1 MKPPQIIFLTVELGE
16 WRNEKESGR
25 FEVNKPVCLSFTAY
39 HPEEWQASW
48 GSRWF
53 LCGLSVVRTILE
65 AIISFFP
72 VESSGAIGS
81 ITCSS
86 TMRKRF
92 AKEVPIVSVAVIRR
106 VVPIAVRSVVRS
118 SI

>member
-1 MKPPQIIFLTVELGE
+1 MKPPQIIFLTVQVGE
-16 WRNEKESGR
+16 WCNEKESGR
-25 FEVNKPVCLSFTAY
+25 FEVNKPICLSFTAY

-48 GSRWF
+48 GSTWF

-92 AKEVPIVSVAVIRR
+92 AKEVSAASGRVTRR
-106 VVPIAVRSVVRS
+106 VAPTAVRSVGRS